1 MGSPRMRKPKL
12 EVFMRN
18 ALKGALWSLDIF
30 FGISRLSLALQKRGS
45 SIAEVATQLDAQIAV
60 LQKYSE
66 Q

>member
-1 MGSPRMRKPKL
+1 
-12 EVFMRN
+12 MRN